1 MSVDAHMGNRGH
13 ERARRIALQAASILA
28 LLIAWVVVSEGMD
41 VDPMFVPSP
50 ADLWNRFDLMRDQLP
65 GALAY
70 SLVIILGGFAIGVV
84 SGVVVALAMAYSV
97 VVRESTEA
105 IINAL
110 RPVPIFALI
119 PLFLLWFGI
128 GYTSQVG
135 LVAFGVFV
143 ILVVST
149 AEAIRN
155 VPAIFVNAGRT
166 LGASRRR
173 IFSTVVVPAILPNLI
188 GAIRVAAAASFGL
201 DVAAEF
207 IGAQNGLGYM
217 LINSAAYLY
226 TDGIIVIIIIYS
238 LLSFALDRLLMLSS
252 KRVTRWSGRLAS

>member
-1 MSVDAHMGNRGH
+1 MSLG
-13 ERARRIALQAASILA
+13 ARTTNPRRYRVRRVSLQTASIVVLLLA
-28 LLIAWVVVSEGMD
+28 WLVVSEGLK

-50 ADLWNRFDLMRDQLP
+50 ADLWKRFGIMQEQLP
-65 GALAY
+65 GALGY

-84 SGVVVALAMAYSV
+84 SGVLVALTMAYSV
-97 VVRESTEA
+97 VVRESTEG

-128 GYTSQVG
+128 GRTSQIG

-149 AEAIRN
+149 SEAIRN

-166 LGASRRR
+166 LGAHRSR
-173 IFSTVVVPAILPNLI
+173 IFATIVVPAILPNLI

-217 LINSAAYLY
+217 LINSASYLY
-226 TDGIIVIIIIYS
+226 TDGIIVVIVIYS
-238 LLSFALDRLLMLSS
+238 LLSFGLDRVILLAS
-252 KRVTRWSGRLAS
+252 KRVTRWSGRIGS

>member
-1 MSVDAHMGNRGH
+1 MSLDVQSANPARD
-13 ERARRIALQAASILA
+13 RARRVSLQLGMIAA
-28 LLIAWVVVSEGMD
+28 LVVVWLIVSEGVG
-41 VDPMFVPSP
+41 VDPLFVPSP
-50 ADLWNRFDLMRDQLP
+50 GDLWNRLQIMQDQLP

-84 SGVVVALAMAYSV
+84 SGVLVALAMAYSV
-97 VVRESTEA
+97 IFRETFEGVV
-105 IINAL
+105 NAL

-128 GYTSQVG
+128 GRTSQIG

-143 ILVVST
+143 IIVVST
-149 AEAIRN
+149 SEAIRN
-155 VPAIFVNAGRT
+155 VPAIFINASRT
-166 LGASRRR
+166 LGASRGRV
-173 IFSTVVVPAILPNLI
+173 FGTVIVPAILPNLV

-217 LINSAAYLY
+217 LISSASYLF
-226 TDGIIVIIIIYS
+226 TDGIIVVIVIYS
-238 LLSFALDRLLMLSS
+238 LLSFALDRLLQLGS
-252 KRVTRWSGRLAS
+252 KRVTRWSGRLGS

>member
-1 MSVDAHMGNRGH
+1 MSLDAQAVNPARA
-13 ERARRIALQAASILA
+13 RARRIGLQTGSVVALVA
-28 LLIAWVVVSEGMD
+28 LWLIVSEGMQA
-41 VDPMFVPSP
+41 DPLFVPSP
-50 ADLWNRFDLMRDQLP
+50 GDLWTRFGLMQEQLP
-65 GALAY
+65 GALGY
-70 SLVIILGGFAIGVV
+70 SLVIILGGFGIGVTA
-84 SGVVVALAMAYSV
+84 GVLVALAMAYSV
-97 VVRESTEA
+97 IVRESTEG
-105 IINAL
+105 IVNAL

-128 GYTSQVG
+128 GRTSQIS

-149 AEAIRN
+149 SEAIRN
-155 VPAIFVNAGRT
+155 VPAIFINAGRT
-166 LGASRRR
+166 LGASRGR
-173 IFSTVVVPAILPNLI
+173 IFSTVVVPAIVPNLV

-226 TDGIIVIIIIYS
+226 TDGIIVIIVIYS
-238 LLSFALDRLLMLSS
+238 LLSFALDRLILLAS
-252 KRVTRWSGRLAS
+252 KRVTRWSGRIGS